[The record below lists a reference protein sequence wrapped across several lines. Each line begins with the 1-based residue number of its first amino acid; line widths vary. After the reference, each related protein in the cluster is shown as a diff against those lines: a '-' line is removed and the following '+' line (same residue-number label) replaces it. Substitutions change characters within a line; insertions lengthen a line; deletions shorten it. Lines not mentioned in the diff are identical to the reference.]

1 MARAKKTTKKN
12 AKSKPKKN
20 SSKKKTSS
28 RAPKFKV
35 VNPDDLR
42 IANPSDDEMVVMY
55 PEDDPVMYPT
65 NAGYA
70 DHLDG
75 ILIGK
80 LEFAILS
87 FNRDKGYASLEV
99 YDAKTGNKVGE
110 AYTDDPDELD
120 DLVKD
125 MMDESKK
132 ENPAKHAK
140 KLHPYAMGK
149 KTYKPKKRNA
159 KKKR

>member
-12 AKSKPKKN
+12 AKKPTKKN
-20 SSKKKTSS
+20 AKKKTSS

-35 VNPDDLR
+35 VNPDHMR
-42 IANPSDDEMVVMY
+42 IANPPGEDMVVMY
-55 PEDDPVMYPT
+55 PDEDPVMYPT

-75 ILIGK
+75 VLIGK

-99 YDAKTGNKVGE
+99 YDADTGNKIGE

-132 ENPAKHAK
+132 ENPAKHTK
-140 KLHPYAMGK
+140 KLYPYAMGK

-159 KKKR
+159 KKSKR